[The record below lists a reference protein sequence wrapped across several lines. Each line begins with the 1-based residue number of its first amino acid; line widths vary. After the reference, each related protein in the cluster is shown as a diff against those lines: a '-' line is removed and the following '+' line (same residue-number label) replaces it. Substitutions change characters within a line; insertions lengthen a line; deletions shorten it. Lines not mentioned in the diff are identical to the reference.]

1 MPCHAFP
8 SHVTDRVGNS
18 AHCITCET
26 SFISIIIQFAALT
39 SPSII
44 ILKAHICFVPAIATV
59 TMQKASGDRTTA
71 KWYKHSTADRI
82 STKTVIVTELKKQ
95 YPNLHVTITSS
106 SNLIAYA
113 AFGHADYKVISDEHG
128 DFPASIA
135 DTEYIPPA
143 RRLDPSP
150 GYLIVFSSF
159 AKYMYTWKGH
169 DFIVYFIEGA
179 EAGDAY
185 SITQNYYILS
195 TDQQKSDELLLAVGK
210 WSNDLHKEILVF
222 DDGYW
227 QKSSQLYESVMK
239 SSWDAVIL
247 NADMKK
253 AIIDDHLSF
262 YSSRET
268 YDKLKVSW
276 KRGIIYHGP
285 PGNGKTISIKAT
297 MKMLYQL
304 KEPIPTLYVRSLSSV
319 SIYSAQPLCKL

>member
-1 MPCHAFP
+1 
-8 SHVTDRVGNS
+8 
-18 AHCITCET
+18 
-26 SFISIIIQFAALT
+26 
-39 SPSII
+39 
-44 ILKAHICFVPAIATV
+44 
-59 TMQKASGDRTTA
+59 MQRSSGDRTTA
-71 KWYKHSTADRI
+71 KWYKHSSADRI

-95 YPNLHVTITSS
+95 YPNLNVTITSPR

-113 AFGHADYKVISDEHG
+113 ALGHAEYKPINDEHG

-169 DFIVYFIEGA
+169 DFIVYLIEGA

-195 TDQQKSDELLLAVGK
+195 TDQQKTDELLLAVGK
-210 WSNDLHKEILVF
+210 WYNELHKEILVF

-247 NADMKK
+247 NSDMKK

-319 SIYSAQPLCKL
+319 SIYPASVETTIYITY